1 MNSKC
6 TECIERMD
14 KQHDMFGGVCGMN
27 RNEGVDAC
35 IREARK
41 SEQQSGWIPVTERLP
56 ENDEMVLVSC
66 QTTKGVKNVNRAYYM
81 NGSWHGSGSMSGV
94 KAWQPLP
101 DPYEP
106 QESEDKA

>member
-1 MNSKC
+1 MDAKC

-14 KQHDMFGGVCGMN
+14 KQHDIFGGVCGMN

-56 ENDEMVLVSC
+56 EDDAFVLVSC
-66 QTTKGVKNVNRAYYM
+66 RTKRGVNGINRAYYM
-81 NGSWHGSGSMSGV
+81 DGAWHGSGSMSGV
-94 KAWQPLP
+94 TAWMPLP
-101 DPYEP
+101 EPYDGEVD
-106 QESEDKA
+106 E